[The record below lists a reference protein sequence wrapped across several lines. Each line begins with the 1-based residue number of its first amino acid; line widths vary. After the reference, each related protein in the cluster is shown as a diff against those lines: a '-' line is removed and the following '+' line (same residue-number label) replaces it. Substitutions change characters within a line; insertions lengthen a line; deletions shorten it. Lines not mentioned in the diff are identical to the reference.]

1 MPYRAISSYF
11 SPGAAATRR
20 PPAGRPARPAAGT
33 LPPPAPGLGP
43 RRIRPASGGGPG
55 PGPSN
60 RHPEDAQ
67 AALGPRRPGG
77 LGRETLPSREPQGS
91 GLPCR
96 LKLSGLRPPLHRS
109 TRGPGP
115 AILRAREREAR
126 ESAPGPGAGGGRA
139 ARDRSRGSPL
149 APSALPGS
157 GPRAARRAGPG
168 RGSRCLLRERRLALG
183 ATEASLPPGRRGL
196 VTQVDWGTLEYGALP
211 TFLQVRR
218 RPGRQRRQFEEEGA
232 KSFCTQK

>member
-1 MPYRAISSYF
+1 MSALPRNLQLFQPRRSRNTA
-11 SPGAAATRR
+11 PARR
-20 PPAGRPARPAAGT
+20 PAGPPRSRHPAA
-33 LPPPAPGLGP
+33 PG
-43 RRIRPASGGGPG
+43 SGPG
-55 PGPSN
+55 PPPDS
-60 RHPEDAQ
+60 A
-67 AALGPRRPGG
+67 G
-77 LGRETLPSREPQGS
+77 LGRGPRPGPVKPPPRGCAGRTRPQASWRAREGSAALPRAP
-91 GLPCR
+91 
-96 LKLSGLRPPLHRS
+96 GLRPPL
-109 TRGPGP
+109 PP
-115 AILRAREREAR
+115 EALGTAA
-126 ESAPGPGAGGGRA
+126 SSLPWNPGAGGGRA
-139 ARDRSRGSPL
+139 ARDRSCGSPL

-183 ATEASLPPGRRGL
+183 ATEASLPPGWRGL